1 MYEWKLLN
9 RLQDYINS
17 INDYIVRC
25 VNFSCKIQMII
36 KVALISSKPVL
47 FDIANAMIWQD
58 QIRCSTYSLVEWKS
72 NGSYVQVHIEN

>member
-47 FDIANAMIWQD
+47 FDIANAMI
-58 QIRCSTYSLVEWKS
+58 
-72 NGSYVQVHIEN
+72 